1 MELVNQLSRRQYIDG
16 EWVDSSN
23 QATRKIINP
32 FNQEV
37 IFEVAEGTD
46 EDSERAILAARRAFE
61 KGEWSLETS
70 ENRGKKV
77 RAIADLIVT
86 HREELARLETL
97 DTGKTLEE
105 SYADMDDIAN
115 VFNYFAGFADK
126 DG

>member
-37 IFEVAEGTD
+37 IFEVAEGTA

-70 ENRGKKV
+70 ENRGKKYV
-77 RAIADLIVT
+77 LLPI
-86 HREELARLETL
+86 
-97 DTGKTLEE
+97 
-105 SYADMDDIAN
+105 
-115 VFNYFAGFADK
+115 
-126 DG
+126 